1 MSKSKTGRMAKDI
14 FAPTTQDEPVA
25 QESEELE
32 DESELLAPVK
42 PAVNPPKRA
51 QNKPEPVT
59 AKELMEQEARRM
71 PGRPIVH
78 DEPWRK
84 ITLVTFDRQI
94 AQLDEIRVGIRRKTG
109 AAVKRAEIYRAAV
122 DALIETGVD
131 LTGARSEDDLKSIIS
146 RRLSR

>member
-14 FAPTTQDEPVA
+14 FAPTTAVEPPVDLMESDEEIA
-25 QESEELE
+25 QPSAATK
-32 DESELLAPVK
+32 SR
-42 PAVNPPKRA
+42 PKR
-51 QNKPEPVT
+51 VT
-59 AKELMEQEARRM
+59 AKELMEAEALRRG
-71 PGRPIVH
+71 PGRPVAL

-122 DALIETGVD
+122 DALIEAGVD
-131 LTGARSEDDLKSIIS
+131 LTGARNENDLKSIIA
-146 RRLSR
+146 RKLTR

>member
-14 FAPTTQDEPVA
+14 FAPTTTVE
-25 QESEELE
+25 
-32 DESELLAPVK
+32 APVEDMDIEK
-42 PAVNPPKRA
+42 AADPVIAAPK
-51 QNKPEPVT
+51 NKPQRVT
-59 AKELMEQEARRM
+59 AKELMEQEAMRRG
-71 PGRPIVH
+71 PGRPVAL

-131 LTGARSEDDLKSIIS
+131 LTGARNEEDLKSIIS
-146 RRLSR
+146 RRLIK